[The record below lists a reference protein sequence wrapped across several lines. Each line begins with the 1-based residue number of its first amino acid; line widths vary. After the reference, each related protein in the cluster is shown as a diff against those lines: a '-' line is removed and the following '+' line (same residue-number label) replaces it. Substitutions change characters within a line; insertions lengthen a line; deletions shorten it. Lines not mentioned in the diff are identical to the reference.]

1 MRSGFDV
8 RTVPFTGVT
17 SKLGLLLPLVI
28 VPAALS
34 VARELSGSGSANAT
48 FFTTSLFRVGGP
60 IFIYL
65 SFTTSFNASALFSFC
80 LSRFRSSR
88 RLDKN
93 DPITGLSRNF
103 DSTLPLLRRLV
114 LVFE

>member
-8 RTVPFTGVT
+8 RNVAFNRGT
-17 SKLGLLLPLVI
+17 STYGMLLPLVI

-60 IFIYL
+60 IFIDL
-65 SFTTSFNASALFSFC
+65 SFITSFNASALFSFC
-80 LSRFRSSR
+80 LSQFRSSR

-103 DSTLPLLRRLV
+103 DSTLLLLRRLV